1 MSAKVTP
8 IGTLR
13 PGDIVAG
20 RYRVERFLQRELHE
34 ESYAVR
40 TIPDG
45 RPLLL
50 KLIAWPSGPPELSPA
65 ELESWKL
72 HVSRLVQLRHPSLS
86 QTYELIAID
95 GDGRTCLIREPVEL
109 EGQTLQ
115 EFLHGLGRPLSEQEV
130 LQLATLIGEALD
142 AAHRQ
147 ELFHLSLS
155 LRRVIVMPEQGVFRI
170 KLTDFGL
177 YPPSLAARFA
187 EPGYL
192 APEVLSAQPVDPRSD
207 QFSLAVI
214 LYELLSGQ
222 PAFIGGEDEPR
233 EVVVQRVLAEDPL
246 PLLLSQKVE
255 LALQRALSRSRGVRY
270 PHIRDFISALG
281 GDVRAFSP
289 PTQTAP
295 VVSRTRSPVESWPRL
310 WLPMVQGAL
319 WALCG
324 LGLLLGGKKIL
335 WDRKP
340 PVYVDLG
347 HDLEEQSDA
356 AEPIRAA
363 VEDPSDGFLEEPD
376 ASTLEPRRDAQALS
390 DAGFPAAAKLA
401 QVKPQPV
408 KVSQGSQASLG
419 PAKTPAVRRD
429 GGLGEPDRAHPPLAT
444 VDAHSE
450 PVVTAVQIDVMS
462 QDGKLLPAQENGLRT
477 CLRLVR
483 RPPLPYRVVLEN
495 IGGTLYVSPRGT
507 TDEFQTS
514 SDFRDCL
521 KLRISGIVIPKVVT
535 LSGKAKGKTS
545 P

>member
-20 RYRVERFLQRELHE
+20 RYRVERFLQRYLHE

-40 TIPDG
+40 TITDG

-50 KLIAWPSGPPELSPA
+50 KLIVWPGGAPELSPS

-86 QTYELIAID
+86 QTSELIALD
-95 GDGRTCLIREPVEL
+95 GDGRTCLVREPVEL
-109 EGQTLQ
+109 EGQTLA
-115 EFLHGLGRPLSEQEV
+115 ELLHGLGRPLTEPEV

-147 ELFHLSLS
+147 ELYHLSLS
-155 LRRVIVMPEQGVFRI
+155 LRRIVVMQEQGSWRV

-177 YPPSLAARFA
+177 YPPALAARFA

-192 APEVLSAQPVDPRSD
+192 APEVLSGQPVDARSD

-270 PHIRDFISALG
+270 PQLRDFVTALG
-281 GDVRAFSP
+281 GDVRGFSP
-289 PTQTAP
+289 PTQTVPLAP
-295 VVSRTRSPVESWPRL
+295 RPRAPVESFFRL

-324 LGLLLGGKKIL
+324 LGLLFGFKKL
-335 WDRKP
+335 VWDRKP
-340 PVYVDLG
+340 PVYVDVG
-347 HDLEEQSDA
+347 HDLDEQIDASVASSDGSAQDSDA
-356 AEPIRAA
+356 ATENLDVPDEVSAPDLRAGK
-363 VEDPSDGFLEEPD
+363 P
-376 ASTLEPRRDAQALS
+376 TLV
-390 DAGFPAAAKLA
+390 DAGTGNGARPVATKPVSGVAAQPAK
-401 QVKPQPV
+401 
-408 KVSQGSQASLG
+408 G
-419 PAKTPAVRRD
+419 PALRRD
-429 GGLGEPDRAHPPLAT
+429 GGIGEPDRPIGPLVT
-444 VDAHSE
+444 VSPNSE
-450 PVVTAVQIDVMS
+450 PAVQIDVTS
-462 QDGKLLPAQENGLRT
+462 QEGKLLPAQENGLRM

-483 RPPLPYRVVLEN
+483 KPTLPYRVVLEN

-507 TDEFQTS
+507 ADAFQTS

>member
-20 RYRVERFLQRELHE
+20 RYRVERFLVRYLHE

-40 TIPDG
+40 TITDG
-45 RPLLL
+45 RSLLL
-50 KLIAWPSGPPELSPA
+50 KLMAWPGGTPELSPE

-86 QTYELIAID
+86 QTIELIALD

-109 EGQTLQ
+109 EGQTLG
-115 EFLHGLGRPLSEQEV
+115 ELLRSLGRPLSEPEV

-155 LRRVIVMPEQGVFRI
+155 LRRIVVLQEPGSWRI

-192 APEVLSAQPVDPRSD
+192 APEVLGGQPVDARSD

-233 EVVVQRVLAEDPL
+233 EVVVERVLAEDPL

-270 PHIRDFISALG
+270 PQLRDFVAALG

-295 VVSRTRSPVESWPRL
+295 AMPRPRPPVESWPRL

-324 LGLLLGGKKIL
+324 LGMLLGVKKLL

-340 PVYVDLG
+340 PVHIEVG
-347 HDLEEQSDA
+347 HDLEEQLDA
-356 AEPIRAA
+356 AQADSARLGMARTDETTR
-363 VEDPSDGFLEEPD
+363 PD
-376 ASTLEPRRDAQALS
+376 ASEPSQRADQA
-390 DAGFPAAAKLA
+390 
-401 QVKPQPV
+401 
-408 KVSQGSQASLG
+408 ASLAAPMDG
-419 PAKTPAVRRD
+419 GAKAASKPTPPKLTQAVTSQVGKSPVVRRD
-429 GGLGEPDRAHPPLAT
+429 GVIGEPDRGHGPRES
-444 VDAHSE
+444 VE
-450 PVVTAVQIDVMS
+450 PVGEPTVQVVQVDVTS
-462 QDGKLLPAQENGLRT
+462 QDGKLSPAQENGLRT

-483 RPPLPYRVVLEN
+483 KPPLPYRVVLEN